1 MNDDPKQPLPDPTAT
16 PAPKDE
22 GQEPKSNLGPDQVG
36 VRPPDRIEGKDVP
49 GTENTALIFER
60 S

>member
-1 MNDDPKQPLPDPTAT
+1 MNDDPKKPLPGDPIPVVDTT
-16 PAPKDE
+16 SPN
-22 GQEPKSNLGPDQVG
+22 SNLSPDEVG